1 VGQELAQVDSVEE
14 ALGVAL
20 KLAAEAGQ
28 WGAVETLSRE
38 LGERRR
44 ARTAP
49 AVASLEAERAKR
61 DRKR

>member
-1 VGQELAQVDSVEE
+1 MAHAAPRLDAVEE
-14 ALGVAL
+14 ALSVAL
-20 KLAAEAGQ
+20 KLAAEARQ

-49 AVASLEAERAKR
+49 DVASLDSERAKR
-61 DRKR
+61 SR